1 MSFQLVRA
9 RIESQ
14 VAAGF
19 SVPVVFDNVQETPP
33 DLPYAICLISY
44 SNTTEPVLCFNGEAV
59 ENIRGNLQLSIYS
72 PRGEGMGP
80 LESLAAEGMA
90 IMNTMYDKAADAQV
104 KCGQISGPE
113 SVLAGDNPY
122 ALVTLSCPF
131 TAKLTGDSPDVFIK
145 MYTDEVELVTDPF

>member
-1 MSFQLVRA
+1 MSFQKIRA

-14 VAAGF
+14 VAAGL

-33 DLPYAICLISY
+33 STPYAICLISY
-44 SNTTEPVLCFNGEAV
+44 SDTTEPVLCPNGEAV

-72 PRGEGMGP
+72 SRGKGMGP

-104 KCGQISGPE
+104 KCGQILGPVP
-113 SVLAGDNPY
+113 VLVGTEPD
-122 ALVTLSCPF
+122 ALITLSCPF
-131 TAKLTGDSPDVFIK
+131 TAVCRT
-145 MYTDEVELVTDPF
+145 

>member
-1 MSFQLVRA
+1 MSFQKIRA

-33 DLPYAICLISY
+33 SLPYAICLISY
-44 SNTTEPVLCFNGEAV
+44 SDTTEPVLCPNGEAV

-72 PRGEGMGP
+72 SRGQGMGP

-90 IMNTMYDKAADAQV
+90 IMNTMYDKTADAQV
-104 KCGQISGPE
+104 KCGQILGPVP
-113 SVLAGDNPY
+113 VLAGTEPD

-131 TAKLTGDSPDVFIK
+131 TAVCRT
-145 MYTDEVELVTDPF
+145 